1 MVKKK
6 DGDVIAFDFLQNLG
20 QPSVVPKEISPF
32 EYKMISILKN
42 SFSLS
47 KIAYYESDCD
57 RNVSIKLQHGFD
69 IAQLNFMEKLLHE
82 ESLCD
87 YADKIML
94 WGRGGLKDTYLVTF
108 EMKDCW
114 YAVIMVLRQPL
125 SLTRNDV
132 LRSVI
137 DSLKMYFD
145 ESDIKGISH
154 QFSESVLQNIAS
166 GIIVIDKSEN
176 IIFLNHAAEMILGYK
191 DGDLNGVSCD
201 TIFREI
207 DRENNWLTFTLKTGC
222 LSSRQKINMVRREG
236 IEVAVGGTTSLLRGD
251 DDEIMGV
258 VGIFRQFED
267 FKIGEDTRKDLNK
280 VSMLAKFSGSIAH
293 EIRNPLAG
301 ISATAQVLATK
312 FAADDRKQKFIRV
325 ILEEIDRINRIIKEL
340 INFARPSKS
349 CFLKSNVNKIVEG
362 ALDLLYKRIQKQGID
377 VVREYDMD
385 MLDIICDESQIKQA
399 IINIMLNSINAMP
412 EGGLL
417 TVSTEKAGI
426 DNDMIKIVI
435 SDTGAGIPE
444 DVINELFT
452 PFTSTKTQGLGLGL
466 TITKS
471 IIKTHNGKIKAS
483 NLPEKGAVVTVLIPD
498 KMDQNL
504 DQQTY
509 LSFDETKSN

>member
-6 DGDVIAFDFLQNLG
+6 DGDIIAFDFLQNLE
-20 QPSVVPKEISPF
+20 QSSVVPKEISPF
-32 EYKMISILKN
+32 EYSMISILKN

-57 RNVSIKLQHGFD
+57 GTVLLKLHHGVD
-69 IAQLNFMEKLLHE
+69 IAQLNFFEELLRE
-82 ESLCD
+82 ESFHD
-87 YADKIML
+87 YSAKIMP
-94 WGRGGLKDTYLVTF
+94 WKKGGLKDTYLVTF

-125 SLTRNDV
+125 SSAKNDV

-145 ESDIKGISH
+145 ESDLKGISH
-154 QFSESVLQNIAS
+154 QFNESVLQNIVS
-166 GIIVIDKSEN
+166 GIIVIDKIGN
-176 IIFLNHAAEMILGYK
+176 IIFLNHAAEIILGYK
-191 DGDLNGVSCD
+191 DGDLNGFSSDEV
-201 TIFREI
+201 FREI

-222 LSSRQKINMVRREG
+222 LSSRQKIHMLRKDG

-251 DDEIMGV
+251 NDEIIGV
-258 VGIFRQFED
+258 VGVFRQFED
-267 FKIGEDTRKDLNK
+267 FKTAEDNRKDLNK
-280 VSMLAKFSGSIAH
+280 ISMLSRFSASIAH

-312 FAADDRKQKFIRV
+312 FDADDRKQKFISV

-340 INFARPSKS
+340 ISFARPSKS
-349 CFLKSNVNKIVEG
+349 CFLKSNVNKIMEG
-362 ALDLLYKRIQKQGID
+362 ALDLLYKKIQKQGID
-377 VVREYDMD
+377 IVREYDRD
-385 MLDIICDESQIKQA
+385 MSDIICDESQIKQA

-412 EGGLL
+412 DGGLL
-417 TVSTEKAGI
+417 TVSTEKAGT
-426 DNDMIKIVI
+426 DDMIKIVI
-435 SDTGAGIPE
+435 SDTGTGIPE

-483 NLPEKGAVVTVLIPD
+483 NLPEQGAVVTVLIPD
-498 KMDQNL
+498 KAYQDL
-504 DQQTY
+504 EQQTY
-509 LSFDETKSN
+509 LSFDESKNN